1 MRASVVTTARSHAEL
16 SRSCDLAVIWLA
28 IKAGLPRH
36 CHDRIGLVEIAEL
49 CRRHAASHQGDR
61 HDLRDLIFMIAVEW
75 DLTRDSLDRQTDA
88 CVRCVANLLRFGV
101 EKKQANCALPR

>member
-1 MRASVVTTARSHAEL
+1 
-16 SRSCDLAVIWLA
+16 
-28 IKAGLPRH
+28 
-36 CHDRIGLVEIAEL
+36 VEIAEL
-49 CRRHAASHQGDR
+49 CRRHAASHQGDW